1 MRVIAVKDRKSH
13 TLVLALVVPCYNE
26 EEVLKETIRQ
36 LSAELK
42 QLIHDEKISPK
53 SFVKFVDDGSRDQTW
68 DIIDSNAQENPLVK
82 GLKLSKNE
90 GHQNALLAGM
100 ASVEGKCDCMVS
112 LDADLQQDPKA
123 IARMLVKYHEGY
135 EIVLGVRSDRASDT
149 VFKKMTAEGYYR
161 VMQLMGVE
169 LQFNHAD
176 YRLMSQRAVVFFLQ
190 FKERNL
196 FIRGIVKLIGLKTT
210 TVSFT
215 SGERFAGESKYPL
228 KKMLSFAW
236 DGITSF
242 SVLPLKF
249 IMWTG
254 FIIFV
259 LSIVIG
265 IHSLY
270 IVLFTDEAVPGW
282 ASTVLP
288 MYFMGGVQLLAIG
301 ILGEYIGKIY
311 KETKGRP
318 RFFVEEEI
326 E

>member
-1 MRVIAVKDRKSH
+1 
-13 TLVLALVVPCYNE
+13 
-26 EEVLKETIRQ
+26 
-36 LSAELK
+36 
-42 QLIHDEKISPK
+42 
-53 SFVKFVDDGSRDQTW
+53 
-68 DIIDSNAQENPLVK
+68 
-82 GLKLSKNE
+82 
-90 GHQNALLAGM
+90 
-100 ASVEGKCDCMVS
+100 
-112 LDADLQQDPKA
+112 
-123 IARMLVKYHEGY
+123 
-135 EIVLGVRSDRASDT
+135 
-149 VFKKMTAEGYYR
+149 
-161 VMQLMGVE
+161 MQLMGVE

-210 TVSFT
+210 TVSFK

-249 IMWTG
+249 IMLTG
-254 FIIFV
+254 FVIFV
-259 LSIVIG
+259 LSMMIG
-265 IHSLY
+265 VYSLY

-288 MYFMGGVQLLAIG
+288 MYFMGGVQLLSIG

>member
-1 MRVIAVKDRKSH
+1 
-13 TLVLALVVPCYNE
+13 
-26 EEVLKETIRQ
+26 
-36 LSAELK
+36 
-42 QLIHDEKISPK
+42 LIGDKKISPE
-53 SFVKFVDDGSRDQTW
+53 SFIKFVDDGSRDQTW
-68 DIIDSNAQENPLVK
+68 NIIESYAKTNPLVR

-100 ASVEGKCDCMVS
+100 TSIEGKCDCMVS
-112 LDADLQQDPKA
+112 LDADLQQDPQA
-123 IARMLVKYHEGY
+123 IGSMLAKYHEGY
-135 EIVLGVRSDRASDT
+135 EIVLGVRSDRTSDNF
-149 VFKKMTAEGYYR
+149 FKKRTAESYYR
-161 VMQLMGVE
+161 MMQLMGVE

-210 TVSFT
+210 TVSFR

-249 IMWTG
+249 ITLTG
-254 FIIFV
+254 FVIFV
-259 LSIVIG
+259 LSMMIG
-265 IHSLY
+265 IYSLY

-288 MYFMGGVQLLAIG
+288 MYFMGGVQLLSIG